1 MGCTRN
7 AAAATPTPIAS
18 TDDIVM
24 RNEFLFEED
33 FGKLQWS
40 CLGVIFL
47 RCNM

>member
-33 FGKLQWS
+33 LAS
-40 CLGVIFL
+40 CNRAVSG
-47 RCNM
+47 